1 MFLNI
6 PTNEKVALLSG
17 EMEQPKAIY
26 DGRPE
31 PHPMNLR
38 IEPMSLED
46 MAEIRSIE
54 EASFTL
60 PWPRNAY
67 RREIVENKLARYLVI
82 RDLDAV
88 ADARKDDQGT
98 PSSLKRPKPFP
109 LSLFPSVDKEREM
122 EWRYGKPTLVAY
134 GGLWLMVDEA
144 HITTIASRPDV
155 RGQNIGE
162 LMLTALI
169 DIAIGLAARWVTL
182 EVRVSNGLARTLYK
196 KYSFRSTGIRPRYYS
211 DNQEDALV
219 MWSEDVNVD
228 TFQSMFQERVA
239 SLRQKHS
246 WTTTYPETG
255 GFLDNSAR
263 D

>member
-1 MFLNI
+1 MKL
-6 PTNEKVALLSG
+6 G
-17 EMEQPKAIY
+17 
-26 DGRPE
+26 
-31 PHPMNLR
+31 
-38 IEPMSLED
+38 IEPMQLED
-46 MAEIRSIE
+46 VAEVRSIE

-88 ADARKDDQGT
+88 ADASHEDQAT
-98 PSSLKRPKPFP
+98 SLNRKRPKPFP
-109 LSLFPSVDKEREM
+109 LSLFPSVDKEREQQ
-122 EWRYGKPTLVAY
+122 WRYGRPSLVAY

-155 RGQNIGE
+155 RGLYVGE

-169 DIAIGLAARWVTL
+169 DVAIGLAARWVTL
-182 EVRVSNGLARTLYK
+182 EVRVSNNLARSLYK

-219 MWSEDVNVD
+219 MWSEDINVGG
-228 TFQSMFQERVA
+228 FQRMLQERIA
-239 SLRQKHS
+239 NLRHKHS

-255 GFLDNSAR
+255 GFLVDSAR

>member
-1 MFLNI
+1 
-6 PTNEKVALLSG
+6 
-17 EMEQPKAIY
+17 MEQPKAIY
-26 DGRPE
+26 NGRPE
-31 PHPMNLR
+31 PQSMSLC
-38 IEPMSLED
+38 IEPMQLED
-46 MAEIRSIE
+46 VPEVRSIE

-67 RREIVENKLARYLVI
+67 RREIVENKLARYLVV
-82 RDLDAV
+82 RDLAAV
-88 ADARKDDQGT
+88 ADSEGDGPTVPSAR
-98 PSSLKRPKPFP
+98 LRPRPFP
-109 LSLFPSVDKEREM
+109 LSLLPSVDRDREQQG
-122 EWRYGKPTLVAY
+122 RYGKPTLVAY

-155 RGQNIGE
+155 RGQYIGE

-169 DIAIGLAARWVTL
+169 DVAIGLAARWVTL
-182 EVRVSNGLARTLYK
+182 EVRVSNSLARSLYK

-219 MWSEDVNVD
+219 MWSEDINVGS
-228 TFQSMFQERVA
+228 FQHMFQQHIA
-239 SLRQKHS
+239 NLRQIHS

-255 GFLDNSAR
+255 GFLDDSAR

>member
-1 MFLNI
+1 
-6 PTNEKVALLSG
+6 
-17 EMEQPKAIY
+17 MEQPNAIF

-31 PHPMNLR
+31 PRAMNLR
-38 IEPMSLED
+38 IEPMQLED
-46 MAEIRSIE
+46 VAEVRSIE

-88 ADARKDDQGT
+88 ADAGDADPVIDSNRT
-98 PSSLKRPKPFP
+98 RPRPFP
-109 LSLFPSVDKEREM
+109 LSLLPSVSREREDQ
-122 EWRYGKPTLVAY
+122 WRYGRPTLVAY

-155 RGQNIGE
+155 RGQYLGE

-182 EVRVSNGLARTLYK
+182 EVRVSNSLARALYK

-211 DNQEDALV
+211 DNHEDALV
-219 MWSEDVNVD
+219 MWSEDVNVAG
-228 TFQSMFQERVA
+228 FQEMFQERIT
-239 SLRQKHS
+239 SLRHRHS

-255 GFLDNSAR
+255 GFLDDSACY
-263 D
+263 

>member
-1 MFLNI
+1 
-6 PTNEKVALLSG
+6 
-17 EMEQPKAIY
+17 
-26 DGRPE
+26 
-31 PHPMNLR
+31 MNLR
-38 IEPMSLED
+38 IEPMELD
-46 MAEIRSIE
+46 DVAEVRSIE

-67 RREIVENKLARYLVI
+67 RREIVENRLARYLVI
-82 RDLDAV
+82 RDVDAV
-88 ADARKDDQGT
+88 VAAEEGDEVAPPPRRT
-98 PSSLKRPKPFP
+98 RPFP
-109 LSLFPSVDKEREM
+109 LSLLPSVEPRPEDY
-122 EWRYGKPTLVAY
+122 WRYGKPTLVAY

-155 RGQNIGE
+155 RGQNVGE

-169 DIAIGLAARWVTL
+169 DVAMGLAARWVTL
-182 EVRVSNGLARTLYK
+182 EVRVSNNLARSLYK

-219 MWSEDVNVD
+219 MWSEDVNFD
-228 TFQSMFQERVA
+228 SFRRLFRRRV
-239 SLRQKHS
+239 SDLRQKHS

-255 GFLDNSAR
+255 GFLDNASC

>member
-1 MFLNI
+1 
-6 PTNEKVALLSG
+6 
-17 EMEQPKAIY
+17 MEQPKAIY
-26 DGRPE
+26 DGRPD
-31 PHPMNLR
+31 PQPMKLR
-38 IEPMSLED
+38 IEPMQLED
-46 MAEIRSIE
+46 VAEVRSIE

-88 ADARKDDQGT
+88 ADAGKME
-98 PSSLKRPKPFP
+98 PEAVPNRPRPRPFP
-109 LSLFPSVDKEREM
+109 LSLFPAVSKDHADQ
-122 EWRYGKPTLVAY
+122 WRYGRPSLVAY

-155 RGQNIGE
+155 RGQKVGE

-182 EVRVSNGLARTLYK
+182 EVRVSNSLARALYK

-211 DNQEDALV
+211 DNHEDALV
-219 MWSEDVNVD
+219 MWSEDVNVAG
-228 TFQSMFQERVA
+228 FQRMFQQRIDG
-239 SLRQKHS
+239 LRHRHS
-246 WTTTYPETG
+246 WTTAYPETG
-255 GFLDNSAR
+255 GFLDDSAR

>member
-1 MFLNI
+1 
-6 PTNEKVALLSG
+6 
-17 EMEQPKAIY
+17 MEQPKAIY

-31 PHPMNLR
+31 PQSMDLR
-38 IEPMSLED
+38 IEPMQLED
-46 MAEIRSIE
+46 VAEVRSIE

-88 ADARKDDQGT
+88 AGAAQEHTVTAPNRAR
-98 PSSLKRPKPFP
+98 PRPFP
-109 LSLFPSVDKEREM
+109 LSLFPSVHKERE
-122 EWRYGKPTLVAY
+122 EQWRYGKPTLVAY

-155 RGQNIGE
+155 RGQYVGE

-169 DIAIGLAARWVTL
+169 DVAIGLAARWVTL
-182 EVRVSNGLARTLYK
+182 EVRVSNSLARSLYK

-211 DNQEDALV
+211 DNHEDALV
-219 MWSEDVNVD
+219 MWSEDVNVAG
-228 TFQSMFQERVA
+228 FQRMFQERVDD
-239 SLRQKHS
+239 LRNLHS

-255 GFLDNSAR
+255 GFLDDSAC

>member
-1 MFLNI
+1 
-6 PTNEKVALLSG
+6 
-17 EMEQPKAIY
+17 
-26 DGRPE
+26 
-31 PHPMNLR
+31 MNLR
-38 IEPMSLED
+38 IEPMQLED
-46 MAEIRSIE
+46 VAEVRSIE

-67 RREIVENKLARYLVI
+67 RREIVENKLARYLVV
-82 RDLDAV
+82 RDLNAT
-88 ADARKDDQGT
+88 AESEGSNQG
-98 PSSLKRPKPFP
+98 P
-109 LSLFPSVDKEREM
+109 LSERMRTRRFPFSLLPSVDIDPD
-122 EWRYGKPTLVAY
+122 WRYGRPSLVAY

-169 DIAIGLAARWVTL
+169 DVAIGLAARWVTL
-182 EVRVSNGLARTLYK
+182 EVRVSNALARTLYK

-219 MWSEDVNVD
+219 MWSEDINLE
-228 TFQSMFQERVA
+228 TFQSLFQEHIA
-239 SLRQKHS
+239 ALRQKHT

-255 GFLDNSAR
+255 GFLGDSAR